1 MDQIMLRTAAL
12 DFMREKLA
20 RLSDGH
26 DCDHT
31 LRVVRRALELCGEV
45 PEADP
50 IVVEIAAI
58 LHDIARP
65 EETAGRGKPDHAA
78 LGARLAEDFLL
89 TQGADAAFA
98 RRVASCIR
106 EHRFRSDRRP
116 SSVEAAILF
125 DADKLDSLGATGI
138 GRAFLFAG
146 RAGAR
151 LHNRAAEA
159 LAGEAYGREDTA
171 YREYLVKLSK
181 LPGIMQ
187 TEPGKRRAAELKKF
201 MDRFFAQL
209 DREIYPEEVAK
220 K

>member
-1 MDQIMLRTAAL
+1 MDQITLRAAAL
-12 DFMREKLA
+12 DFMRARLA

-50 IVVEIAAI
+50 QVVEIAAI

-65 EETAGRGKPDHAA
+65 EESAGRGHPDHAE

-89 TQGADAAFA
+89 AQGADADLA
-98 RRVASCIR
+98 RRAASCIR
-106 EHRFRSDRRP
+106 EHRYRSERRP
-116 SSVEAAILF
+116 SSVEAAVLF

-146 RAGAR
+146 KAGAR
-151 LHNRAAEA
+151 LHNRKSEA
-159 LAGEAYGREDTA
+159 LAGAPYGREDTA
-171 YREYLVKLSK
+171 YREYLVKLSR
-181 LPGIMQ
+181 LPEIMQ
-187 TEPGKRRAAELKKF
+187 TEPGRRRAAELKKF
-201 MDRFFAQL
+201 MDGFFAQL
-209 DREIYPEEVAK
+209 DREIYPEGIAK